1 MVRRRHVYHVA
12 GYDPMDAGRLYRR
25 FTRQLDVFRRTWSVD
40 ASVSALEQ
48 AGDKCRAW
56 WTVRSRGPNW
66 QVEAV
71 HEALLWDDIVRADF
85 KRPLALRLL
94 KAAFAYCDLI
104 VTGTMFRYIHA
115 NQRYAIF
122 FLMCF
127 WL

>member
-56 WTVRSRGPNW
+56 WTVRSRGTAPVT
-66 QVEAV
+66 QTRAV
-71 HEALLWDDIVRADF
+71 KSPLPVARSLLPFGPKARAETA
-85 KRPLALRLL
+85 P
-94 KAAFAYCDLI
+94 
-104 VTGTMFRYIHA
+104 
-115 NQRYAIF
+115 
-122 FLMCF
+122 FLP
-127 WL
+127 